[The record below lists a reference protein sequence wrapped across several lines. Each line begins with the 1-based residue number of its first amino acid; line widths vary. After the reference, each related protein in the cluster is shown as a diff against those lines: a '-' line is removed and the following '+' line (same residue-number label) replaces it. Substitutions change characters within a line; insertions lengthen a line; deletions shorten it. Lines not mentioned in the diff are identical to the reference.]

1 MILEFDV
8 DDPPWRDDI
17 LTEPLDV
24 RDGHLYLSD
33 RPGLGADLNEAEIAK
48 HPYRP
53 IPEAS

>member
-33 RPGLGADLNEAEIAK
+33 RPGSA
-48 HPYRP
+48 P
-53 IPEAS
+53 I